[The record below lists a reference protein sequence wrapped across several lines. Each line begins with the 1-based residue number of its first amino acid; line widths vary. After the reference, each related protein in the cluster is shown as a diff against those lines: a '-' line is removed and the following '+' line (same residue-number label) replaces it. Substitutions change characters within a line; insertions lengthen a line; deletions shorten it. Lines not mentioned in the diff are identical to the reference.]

1 MLLHTNYP
9 SKLNIVQGL
18 FVIFLSLCLIFSFYI
33 MMVTLFTKDNTHNRI
48 FSVWQ
53 FPMLLAIFID
63 TLYHNGRF
71 KKYIC

>member
-1 MLLHTNYP
+1 MLLHTNY
-9 SKLNIVQGL
+9 SNKLNIIQAL
-18 FVIFLSLCLIFSFYI
+18 FIILLFLCLIISFYI
-33 MMVTLFTKDNTHNRI
+33 MVTCLFSKDNTHNRI

-53 FPMLLAIFID
+53 FPMLLAVLID

>member
-1 MLLHTNYP
+1 MLLHTNY
-9 SKLNIVQGL
+9 SNKLNTIQAL
-18 FVIFLSLCLIFSFYI
+18 FIILLFLCLIISFYI
-33 MMVTLFTKDNTHNRI
+33 MVTCLFSKDNTHNRI

-53 FPMLLAIFID
+53 FPMLLALLID

>member
-1 MLLHTNYP
+1 MLLHTNYIN
-9 SKLNIVQGL
+9 KLNIIQAL
-18 FVIFLSLCLIFSFYI
+18 FIILLFLCLIISFYI
-33 MMVTLFTKDNTHNRI
+33 MVTCLFSKDNTNNRI

-53 FPMLLAIFID
+53 FPMLLAVLID